1 MKILFIHADY
11 MEYEAKE
18 KAIEGAEEIEK
29 KKDAMDDVLVAFIS
43 VEEDDEWHGK
53 ASEEIKKV
61 ASMVNAENIMLYP
74 YAHLSSNLAP
84 PSKAV
89 EMLRAVEEDLKKEY
103 NVKRSPFGWYK
114 SFKIQ
119 CKGHP
124 LSELS
129 RHVECKREEEGGE
142 EIESRWY
149 ILTPEGEL
157 IDAEEFDFTGHEG
170 LKRFYEYEA
179 HGSRQAS
186 EEPAHVKLMREH
198 ELVDYEPGS
207 DYGNMRWYPK
217 GYLIKRLMEEKVEEM
232 CLGIGAMEVE
242 TPIMYDLNHPALSK
256 YVKKFPARQYRVKA
270 DKGKEMFLRFAAC
283 FGQYLMAHDM
293 VISYRHLPLRLLEI
307 AKSFRKEQHGEVTGI
322 KRLRA
327 FTMPDMH
334 TLCRDEEQAL
344 EEFRR
349 QFMLSLEWAKMIEI
363 EGEIAIRFV
372 REFFERNREFAVELV
387 KAWGKPVLVEMW
399 EKRYF
404 YFVMKFEINMND
416 SVGKAFALSTV
427 QIDVENPYSFDITY
441 VDEDNNRKYPY
452 LLHASISGGVDRNV
466 CAILEKEAMKMERGE
481 KASYPF
487 WLAPTQV
494 RIIPVRNEFLE
505 ECIELAKK
513 IKARVDVD
521 DRDESVSKR
530 IREAEKEWVPII
542 IVYGDNERNGVFRPR
557 YRFECDEN
565 EINLERL
572 NKIIE
577 EKMKGF
583 PFRKLPLPL
592 LLSARPRFR

>member
-1 MKILFIHADY
+1 MKILFIHADH
-11 MEYEAKE
+11 MEYEARE
-18 KAIEGAEEIEK
+18 KAIEGAEEIERK
-29 KKDAMDDVLVAFIS
+29 SDSMNDVLVAFVS
-43 VEEDDEWHGK
+43 VEEDDEWHGR
-53 ASEEIKKV
+53 AVEEIRNV
-61 ASMVNAENIMLYP
+61 AEMVNADNIMLYP

-89 EMLRAVEEDLKKEY
+89 EMLKNIEEDLKKDY

-114 SFKIQ
+114 AFKIS

-129 RHVECKREEEGGE
+129 RHVECKKEEEKE
-142 EIESRWY
+142 EIKSEWY

-157 IDAEEFDFTGHEG
+157 IEADKFDFKGHEE
-170 LKRFYEYEA
+170 LKKFYEYEA
-179 HGSRQAS
+179 HGSRIAS
-186 EEPAHVKLMREH
+186 SEPAHVRLMKEH

-217 GYLIKRLMEEKVEEM
+217 GYLIKRLIEEKVEEM
-232 CLGIGAMEVE
+232 CLDIGAMEVE

-334 TLCRDEEQAL
+334 TICKDESQAL

-349 QFMLSLEWAKMIEI
+349 QFMLSVEWARIIEI
-363 EGEIAIRFV
+363 EGEIAMRFV
-372 REFFERNREFAVELV
+372 RDFFERNREFAVELV
-387 KAWGKPVLVEMW
+387 REWGKPVLVEMW
-399 EKRYF
+399 DRRYF
-404 YFVMKFEINMND
+404 YFIMKFEINMND
-416 SVGKAFALSTV
+416 TVGKAFALSTV
-427 QIDVENPYSFDITY
+427 QIDVKNPYSFDITY
-441 VDEDNNRKYPY
+441 IDENNEKKYPY
-452 LLHASISGGVDRNV
+452 LLHASISGGVERNI
-466 CAILEKEAMKMERGE
+466 CAILEKEAIKMERGH
-481 KASYPF
+481 KGNFPF

-494 RIIPVRNEFLE
+494 RFIPVKEEFVK
-505 ECIELAKK
+505 ECISLAKK
-513 IKARVDVD
+513 INARVDVD
-521 DRDESVSKR
+521 DRDMSVSKR

-542 IVYGDNERNGVFRPR
+542 IVYGEEERKGIFKPR
-557 YRFECDEN
+557 YRFECQEKEITLEKLN
-565 EINLERL
+565 EMV
-572 NKIIE
+572 E
-577 EKMKGF
+577 EKMKNF
-583 PFRKLPLPL
+583 PLRGLSLPMLI
-592 LLSARPRFR
+592 SQRPRFK

>member
-11 MEYEAKE
+11 MKYEAKE

-198 ELVDYEPGS
+198 ELVD
-207 DYGNMRWYPK
+207 
-217 GYLIKRLMEEKVEEM
+217 
-232 CLGIGAMEVE
+232 
-242 TPIMYDLNHPALSK
+242 
-256 YVKKFPARQYRVKA
+256 
-270 DKGKEMFLRFAAC
+270 
-283 FGQYLMAHDM
+283 
-293 VISYRHLPLRLLEI
+293 
-307 AKSFRKEQHGEVTGI
+307 
-322 KRLRA
+322 
-327 FTMPDMH
+327 
-334 TLCRDEEQAL
+334 
-344 EEFRR
+344 
-349 QFMLSLEWAKMIEI
+349 
-363 EGEIAIRFV
+363 
-372 REFFERNREFAVELV
+372 
-387 KAWGKPVLVEMW
+387 
-399 EKRYF
+399 
-404 YFVMKFEINMND
+404 
-416 SVGKAFALSTV
+416 
-427 QIDVENPYSFDITY
+427 
-441 VDEDNNRKYPY
+441 
-452 LLHASISGGVDRNV
+452 
-466 CAILEKEAMKMERGE
+466 
-481 KASYPF
+481 
-487 WLAPTQV
+487 
-494 RIIPVRNEFLE
+494 
-505 ECIELAKK
+505 
-513 IKARVDVD
+513 
-521 DRDESVSKR
+521 
-530 IREAEKEWVPII
+530 
-542 IVYGDNERNGVFRPR
+542 
-557 YRFECDEN
+557 
-565 EINLERL
+565 
-572 NKIIE
+572 
-577 EKMKGF
+577 
-583 PFRKLPLPL
+583 
-592 LLSARPRFR
+592 

>member
-18 KAIEGAEEIEK
+18 KAIEAAEEIEK
-29 KKDAMDDVLVAFIS
+29 KKDSMKDVLVAFIS
-43 VEEDDEWHGK
+43 VEEDDEWHEN
-53 ASEEIKKV
+53 ASREIRNV
-61 ASMVNAENIMLYP
+61 ASMVDAKNIMLYP
-74 YAHLSSNLAP
+74 YAHLSTNLAP
-84 PSKAV
+84 PDRAV
-89 EMLRAVEEDLKKEY
+89 EMLKAIEEDLKKDY

-114 SFKIQ
+114 SFRIS

-129 RHVECKREEEGGE
+129 RHVECRREEKEGE
-142 EIESRWY
+142 EIKSEWY
-149 ILTPEGEL
+149 ILTPDGEL
-157 IDAEEFDFTGHEG
+157 IEAEKFDFTGHEE
-170 LKRFYEYEA
+170 LKKFYEYEA
-179 HGSRQAS
+179 SGSRAAS
-186 EEPAHVKLMREH
+186 EEPAHVKLMREQ

-217 GYLIKRLMEEKVEEM
+217 GYLIKRLIEEKVEDM
-232 CLGIGAMEVE
+232 CLSIGAMEVE
-242 TPIMYDLNHPALSK
+242 TPIMYDLKHPALSK
-256 YVKKFPARQYRVKA
+256 YVKKFPARQYRVRA
-270 DKGKEMFLRFAAC
+270 DKGREMFLRFAAC

-293 VISYRHLPLRLLEI
+293 VISYRHLPLHLLEI

-334 TLCRDEEQAL
+334 TICRDEKQAM

-372 REFFERNREFAVELV
+372 RDFFEKNRNFAVELV

-399 EKRYF
+399 DRRYF
-404 YFVMKFEINMND
+404 YFIMKFEINMND

-427 QIDVENPYSFDITY
+427 QIDVENPSSFDITY
-441 VDEDNNRKYPY
+441 VDEDNEKRHPY

-466 CAILEKEAMKMERGE
+466 CAILEKEAMKMKRGE
-481 KASYPF
+481 KARYPF

-494 RIIPVRNEFLE
+494 RIIPVKSEFVD
-505 ECIELAKK
+505 ECISLAER
-513 IKARVDVD
+513 INARVDVD
-521 DRDESVSKR
+521 DRDASVSKR
-530 IREAEKEWVPII
+530 IREAEREWVPII
-542 IVYGDNERNGVFRPR
+542 VVYGEEERKGILKPR
-557 YRFECDEN
+557 YRFECQEKEVTVEKLN
-565 EINLERL
+565 EIV
-572 NKIIE
+572 E
-577 EKMKGF
+577 EKMRGF

-592 LLSARPRFR
+592 LLSQRPKFR